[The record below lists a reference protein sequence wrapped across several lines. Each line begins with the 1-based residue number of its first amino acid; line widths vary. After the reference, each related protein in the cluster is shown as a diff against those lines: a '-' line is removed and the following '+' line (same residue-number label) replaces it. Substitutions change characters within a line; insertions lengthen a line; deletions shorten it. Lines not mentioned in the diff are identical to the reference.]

1 MLGYSLPMVQA
12 LLKPL
17 TEDEYLAAERDGDV
31 RHEFLHGAVYAMA
44 GGSANHNRIAGGLY
58 ARMLA
63 AQTDHCQPYISDMNL
78 RLDGGSLF
86 YYPDVMLVCDPRDN
100 DDYFKTSPCLLA
112 EVLSPSTQLTDRR
125 EKWLAYQKL
134 PSLREYLLLAQD
146 RPVIEVY
153 KRVNLRQWGVT
164 VLEEDDTLVLDCLNL
179 SIPVR
184 ELYRGVDFS
193 KAT

>member
-1 MLGYSLPMVQA
+1 MVQA

-17 TEDEYLAAERDGDV
+17 TEDEYLAAELHATV

-44 GGSANHNRIAGGLY
+44 GGSANHNRVTLNLAGRCNMH
-58 ARMLA
+58 ADA
-63 AQTDHCQPYISDMNL
+63 ECQTFASDMKL
-78 RLDGGSLF
+78 RLDGGNLF

-100 DDYFKTSPCLLA
+100 DDYVKTSPCLIA

-125 EKWLAYQKL
+125 EKWQAYQKL

-146 RPVIEVY
+146 KPVVEVF
-153 KRVNLRQWGVT
+153 KRVNLRQWGLT
-164 VLEEDDTLVLDCLNL
+164 VLGEDDTLVLDCLEL

-184 ELYRGVDFS
+184 ELYKGVDFS
-193 KAT
+193 KAA